1 MMLKSLMIFM
11 AVGVSA
17 SVLHAEDVK
26 MPGLDFENH
35 ILPIFQE
42 SCFDCHSDPAQ
53 RKGKKPKGGLRLDS
67 PSFIR
72 TGGDDGASFVAG
84 KPDQSLLYQLII
96 LPDDD
101 DDVMPSKGDLL
112 TQDQITLI
120 RRWIEGGG
128 NFGAWEGVDGLGAIP
143 ASKVKEI
150 EISEVSNVDE
160 IDSTPVDA
168 SAYAREID
176 QLVTDELMRLDQAA
190 RAKIDDYTFCRRVYL
205 DAIGRIPTINELD
218 SFIADARP
226 DKRAK
231 IIDKLLNSKGYNSHW
246 YNYWADLLRVK
257 NVGDK
262 LHHAGNFSEWIKDSV
277 RSNKAYNQMAHELIN
292 ASGELYKPGNGA
304 TGFYARE
311 PMPLD
316 HLANSVKTF
325 MGMSIECAQCHD
337 HPLPKL
343 TCGWTLCLRM
353 KRRSMPRI
361 AKF

>member
-190 RAKIDDYTFCRRVYL
+190 
-205 DAIGRIPTINELD
+205 
-218 SFIADARP
+218 
-226 DKRAK
+226 
-231 IIDKLLNSKGYNSHW
+231 
-246 YNYWADLLRVK
+246 
-257 NVGDK
+257 
-262 LHHAGNFSEWIKDSV
+262 
-277 RSNKAYNQMAHELIN
+277 
-292 ASGELYKPGNGA
+292 
-304 TGFYARE
+304 
-311 PMPLD
+311 
-316 HLANSVKTF
+316 
-325 MGMSIECAQCHD
+325 
-337 HPLPKL
+337 
-343 TCGWTLCLRM
+343 
-353 KRRSMPRI
+353 
-361 AKF
+361 